1 MEERK
6 EILEVKNLKVYFPL
20 KHEVVK
26 AVDGVSFTIYE
37 GDSFGLV
44 GESGCGKS
52 QTLFSILKLL
62 KSPGKIVGGQ
72 ILYKGKDL
80 APLNEKEMEKVRGKE
95 IAQIFQEPMTALNPV
110 LTIKKQI
117 FEAFVHTKM
126 TKEEKDKQAIELLRL
141 VGIPNPEKR
150 LKEYP
155 HQFSGGMRQRAM
167 IAIALG
173 ENPNLLLADEPTT
186 ALDVTIQ
193 EQILAL
199 IEDLKEKLGMSMI
212 LVTHDLGV
220 IAEMCN
226 RVAVMYAGKIMEI
239 TDTVTLFSKPRHPYT
254 RALMSSL
261 PNGSKNKL
269 ETIKGTPPNLAK
281 EIIGCP
287 FAPRCKYAIDK
298 CRKECPE
305 MIEIEKNHFTRCNRL
320 DVISKFEGLISVEE
334 EGKNGK

>member
-6 EILEVKNLKVYFPL
+6 KILEVKDLQVYFPL

-52 QTLFSILKLL
+52 QTLFSVLKLL

-72 ILYKGKDL
+72 ILYKGEDL
-80 APLNEKEMEKVRGKE
+80 APLSEKEMEKVRGKE

-126 TKEEKDKQAIELLRL
+126 TNEEKEKQAIELLRL

-226 RVAVMYAGKIMEI
+226 RVAVMYAGKIMET
-239 TDTVTLFSKPRHPYT
+239 TDTITLFSKPRHPYT
-254 RALMSSL
+254 KALMSSL

-298 CRKECPE
+298 CRKECPQ
-305 MIEIEKNHFTRCNRL
+305 MVEIEKNHFTRCHRI
-320 DVISKFEGLISVEE
+320 DVISKFEGLIPVEE
-334 EGKNGK
+334 DKNE

>member
-1 MEERK
+1 MVERK
-6 EILEVKNLKVYFPL
+6 KILEVKNLQVYFPL

-26 AVDGVSFTIYE
+26 AVDGVSFTIFE

-72 ILYKGKDL
+72 ILYKGEDL
-80 APLNEKEMEKVRGKE
+80 APLNDREMEKVRGKE

-126 TKEEKDKQAIELLRL
+126 TNAEKEKQAIELLRL

-226 RVAVMYAGKIMEI
+226 RVAVMYAGKIMET
-239 TDTVTLFSKPRHPYT
+239 TDTITLFSKPRHPYT
-254 RALMSSL
+254 KALMSSL

-269 ETIKGTPPNLAK
+269 ETIQGTPPNLAK

-287 FAPRCKYAIDK
+287 FAPRCKYAIDE

-305 MIEIEKNHFTRCNRL
+305 MIEIEKGHFTRCNRL

-334 EGKNGK
+334 EEKNGK

>member
-6 EILEVKNLKVYFPL
+6 KILEVKDLQVYFPL

-62 KSPGKIVGGQ
+62 KNPGKIVGGQ
-72 ILYKGKDL
+72 ILYKGEDL
-80 APLNEKEMEKVRGKE
+80 ALLSEKEMEKVRGKE

-126 TKEEKDKQAIELLRL
+126 TNEEKEKQAIELLRM

-239 TDTVTLFSKPRHPYT
+239 TDTITLFSKPRHPYAK
-254 RALMSSL
+254 ALMNSL
-261 PNGSKNKL
+261 PNGSRTKL

-305 MIEIEKNHFTRCNRL
+305 MIEIEKNHFTRCHRI
-320 DVISKFEGLISVEE
+320 DVVSKFEGLIPVEE
-334 EGKNGK
+334 EGKNE

>member
-6 EILEVKNLKVYFPL
+6 KILEIQNLKIYFPL

-26 AVDGVSFTIYE
+26 AVNGVSFTIYE

-62 KSPGKIVGGQ
+62 KSPGKIVDGQ
-72 ILYKGKDL
+72 ILYKGRDL
-80 APLNEKEMEKVRGKE
+80 ASFSEREMENVRGKE

-110 LTIKKQI
+110 LSIKKQI
-117 FEAFVHTKM
+117 FEAFVHTQM
-126 TKEEKDKQAIELLRL
+126 TNEEKEKRAVELLRL

-150 LKEYP
+150 LNDYP

-199 IEDLKEKLGMSMI
+199 IDDLKEKLGMSMI

-226 RVAVMYAGKIMEI
+226 RVAVMYAGRIMET
-239 TDTVTLFSKPRHPYT
+239 TDTITLFSKPRHPYT
-254 RALMSSL
+254 KALMNSL
-261 PNGSKNKL
+261 PNGSGNKL

-298 CRKECPE
+298 CKTECPD
-305 MIEIEKNHFTRCNRL
+305 MVEIEKDHFIRCHRI
-320 DVISKFEGLISVEE
+320 DIVSKFEGLIPVEE
-334 EGKNGK
+334 EGKDE

>member
-6 EILEVKNLKVYFPL
+6 KILEVKDLQVYFPL

-52 QTLFSILKLL
+52 QTLFSVLKLL

-72 ILYKGKDL
+72 ILYKGEDL
-80 APLNEKEMEKVRGKE
+80 APLSEKEMEKVRGKE

-126 TKEEKDKQAIELLRL
+126 TNEEKEKQAIELLRL

-226 RVAVMYAGKIMEI
+226 RVAVMYAGKIMET
-239 TDTVTLFSKPRHPYT
+239 TDTITLFSKPRHPYT
-254 RALMSSL
+254 KALMSSL

-298 CRKECPE
+298 CRKECPK
-305 MIEIEKNHFTRCNRL
+305 MVEIEKNHFTRCHRI
-320 DVISKFEGLISVEE
+320 DVISKFEGLIPVEE
-334 EGKNGK
+334 DKNE